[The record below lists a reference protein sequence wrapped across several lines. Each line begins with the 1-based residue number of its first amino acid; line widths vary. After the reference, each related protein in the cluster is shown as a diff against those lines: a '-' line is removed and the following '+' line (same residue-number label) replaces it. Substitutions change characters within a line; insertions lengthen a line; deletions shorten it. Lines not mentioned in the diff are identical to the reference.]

1 MYSHLVPDLKKFR
14 HILSGNRNSQTAVV
28 AKNKRGNEE
37 DHNMDGSIQV
47 YYGNGR
53 GKTTASLG
61 LGIRAAAAGKQVIM
75 VQFLKKKHSDTLEL
89 LKKLEPELKIFR
101 FETTKIEFC
110 DLTPEEQKE
119 QMVNIKTALAYTRKV
134 ITADQCD
141 ILILDDILGLIHYEI
156 ISAQELIDLLSL
168 RRETMA
174 VLLTGQN
181 LPDEIADYADCIY
194 QINSIKEDMLPILT

>member
-1 MYSHLVPDLKKFR
+1 
-14 HILSGNRNSQTAVV
+14 
-28 AKNKRGNEE
+28 
-37 DHNMDGSIQV
+37 MDGSIQV

-101 FETTKIEFC
+101 FETTMTEFC
-110 DLTPEEQKE
+110 NLTPDEQKE

-134 ITADQCD
+134 ISANQCD
-141 ILILDDILGLIHYEI
+141 ILILDDILGLIGYGI
-156 ISAQELIDLLSL
+156 LSDQELMDMLSM

-174 VLLTGQN
+174 VILTGQN
-181 LPDEIADYADCIY
+181 LSDEIAEYADCIY
-194 QINSIKEDMLPILT
+194 HIESIKEDMLPILT